1 MNGLV
6 VCAACARSAF
16 PAPAWC
22 AGCGGGHWREEELG
36 AGTVEETTFVR
47 RAPGRTLQHAV
58 RLGSV
63 RLDVGPV
70 VVARL
75 LPGAASGA
83 RVWLELDDG
92 VPAARPLRPPAR
104 PGRRP

>member
-1 MNGLV
+1 M
-6 VCAACARSAF
+6 CAGCGRAAF

-22 AGCGGGHWREEELG
+22 TACGGDRWREEELG
-36 AGTVEETTFVR
+36 AGTVEETTFLR
-47 RAPGRTLQHAV
+47 RAPGRTLDHAV

-75 LPGAASGA
+75 LPGAASGI

-92 VPAARPLRPPAR
+92 VPVARPLRPPGRAR
-104 PGRRP
+104 RQP